1 MAHCHRV
8 LGVRALTPFD
18 LRLGLGGVG
27 GSWWGCLAHSV
38 LRGIWGVALV
48 FVWGCAQL
56 GGGGG
61 SLFFGNFL
69 LVLAALVLAG
79 HWALGWHSVGFRHFP
94 DIS

>member
-1 MAHCHRV
+1 MYVSVRHDKLGNLKQHKKRQRSIIMAHCHRV

-56 GGGGG
+56 GGGGVVCFSG
-61 SLFFGNFL
+61 IFC
-69 LVLAALVLAG
+69 
-79 HWALGWHSVGFRHFP
+79 
-94 DIS
+94 